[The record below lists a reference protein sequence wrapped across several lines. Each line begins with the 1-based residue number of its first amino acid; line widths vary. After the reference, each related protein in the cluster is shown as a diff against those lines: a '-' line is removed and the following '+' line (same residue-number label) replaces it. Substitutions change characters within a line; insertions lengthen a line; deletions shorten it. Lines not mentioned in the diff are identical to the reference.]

1 MRGLLLVAATV
12 ALFAAGCGQFG
23 KPTAGRDLSEAVD
36 RLSAIQDDFAAQ
48 DPEAMATE
56 EIPTFLR
63 RLAARYR
70 ALADDVGTVV
80 ISERSREEQRAWNA
94 LYQLASRRADDLSQ
108 LANDLTSSPYPE
120 LASELTNG
128 FGAFFEESAVA
139 ELNASLDGVRRP
151 DG

>member
-80 ISERSREEQRAWNA
+80 ISERSRR
-94 LYQLASRRADDLSQ
+94 SSGPGTRS
-108 LANDLTSSPYPE
+108 TSSPRGGPTI
-120 LASELTNG
+120 SPSSPTI
-128 FGAFFEESAVA
+128 
-139 ELNASLDGVRRP
+139 
-151 DG
+151 